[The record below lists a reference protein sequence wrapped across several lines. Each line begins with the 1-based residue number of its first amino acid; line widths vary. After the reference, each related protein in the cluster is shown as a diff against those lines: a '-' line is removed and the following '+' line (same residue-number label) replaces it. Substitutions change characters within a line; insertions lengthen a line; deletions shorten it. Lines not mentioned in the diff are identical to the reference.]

1 MAPFSDG
8 GADMEEVYGLSE
20 EQKSAPT
27 LREDQRR
34 GARGPL
40 APGEEA
46 ELWHRARIEGN
57 ERARERLIVAYRPL
71 VFWLAKSFQIPS
83 SSRQDLIQEGMVALV
98 QAVDRFEPERH
109 LRFTTYAFYRIKGR
123 MVNFIQRSESKAPIP
138 VEEVELL
145 SREPAELFGQDG
157 FDTLFALSECMDRLP
172 EREGQIVQELFIGGK
187 AARDVAEE
195 WGIDVS
201 HVHRLKR
208 SGLSR
213 LREWML
219 REER

>member
-1 MAPFSDG
+1 MRKKH
-8 GADMEEVYGLSE
+8 ELSE
-20 EQKSAPT
+20 EEKSVPT
-27 LREDQRR
+27 SREDGER
-34 GARGPL
+34 GTCGPL

-46 ELWHRARIEGN
+46 EFWHRARDEGD
-57 ERARERLIVAYRPL
+57 EMARERLIVAYRPL
-71 VFWLAKSFQIPS
+71 VFWLARRFQVRP

-98 QAVDRFEPERH
+98 QAVDRFEPARH

-123 MVNFIQRSESKAPIP
+123 MVNFIQRSERKAPVP
-138 VEEVELL
+138 VEEIELL
-145 SREPAELFGQDG
+145 FREPTEPFGQDG
-157 FDTLFALSECMDRLP
+157 FDTLFALSECMERLP
-172 EREGQIVQELFIGGK
+172 EREGQIVQELFIEGK

-195 WGIDVS
+195 RGIDVS